1 MVNNSMKYSK
11 KDIGRN
17 EIAESPDVK
26 LFTKNRIAI
35 IKIRVKTPKK
45 IPGIPYNENL
55 FSCNFKLTVLI

>member
-1 MVNNSMKYSK
+1 MKYSK

-26 LFTKNRIAI
+26 LFTKNRIVI
-35 IKIRVKTPKK
+35 IKIRVKNPKK
-45 IPGIPYNENL
+45 IPGSPCNENL